1 MVTIPTPWN
10 LAYLPLKSVISGVQ
24 TKSLE
29 IIHDSYFTF
38 LPHILAIRWSKYFEN
53 IQRIPHILFTFIAI
67 SLLQSSF
74 IFCLNYCSSLLT
86 GLSAS
91 DPHHVPRERPPHTS
105 QSATAKTFMRSP
117 HSSAQHPPAVSPLNQ
132 RKRILQRRQGLTC
145 SHSSPPPPFPPS
157 SFSPH
162 SLRSVHTDW
171 ALLQTCERASIL
183 GCFSAWLTLSTES
196 TSSSLSFFGSLFQW
210 CFLSESSSYPLF
222 KMALPLS
229 LSLTCFLHAS
239 PLDKLYISLFIILM
253 VSSLPLEYKLS
264 ESRLLPILASVI
276 SKLPTTTLCKKQLNK
291 CYWTNDWILISL
303 RLM

>member
-1 MVTIPTPWN
+1 M
-10 LAYLPLKSVISGVQ
+10 ISSTFSIYRKGKEWWARQGKYTEFKRTDREVGKGEENQ
-24 TKSLE
+24 KRRGREEEKMNENHE
-29 IIHDSYFTF
+29 IS
-38 LPHILAIRWSKYFEN
+38 
-53 IQRIPHILFTFIAI
+53 
-67 SLLQSSF
+67 QSS
-74 IFCLNYCSSLLT
+74 LT
-86 GLSAS
+86 W
-91 DPHHVPRERPPHTS
+91 DKW
-105 QSATAKTFMRSP
+105 AKWLRDNNLWTFRFYM
-117 HSSAQHPPAVSPLNQ
+117 AD
-132 RKRILQRRQGLTC
+132 
-145 SHSSPPPPFPPS
+145 
-157 SFSPH
+157 
-162 SLRSVHTDW
+162 RSVHTDW

-196 TSSSLSFFGSLFQW
+196 TSSSLSSFGSLFQW
-210 CFLSESSSYPLF
+210 CFLSEASSYPLF